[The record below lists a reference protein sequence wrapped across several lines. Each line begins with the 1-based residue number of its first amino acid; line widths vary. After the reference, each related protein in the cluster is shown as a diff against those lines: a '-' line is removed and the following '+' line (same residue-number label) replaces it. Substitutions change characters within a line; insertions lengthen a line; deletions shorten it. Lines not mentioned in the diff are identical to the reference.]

1 MHFLYREL
9 QKVIQCPRKNRI
21 PSWKG
26 VHLFP
31 RVVTPLLYLLHW
43 RWFEMDFS
51 MKIENVIR
59 KTPSQVLPVV
69 THLGG
74 LDDIF

>member
-1 MHFLYREL
+1 
-9 QKVIQCPRKNRI
+9 
-21 PSWKG
+21 
-26 VHLFP
+26 
-31 RVVTPLLYLLHW
+31 
-43 RWFEMDFS
+43 MDFS